1 MTFKAFSLLS
11 IALGVASW
19 ALLQLVPNMSAA
31 NRGVWLPVGVGVVV
45 LTTMLSR
52 WWVGKAKSGTPMS
65 FVAAVNGSTAVK
77 MFALLILITSYLMTE
92 NEGRVEFALGMF
104 AVFVLQVVLFVW
116 EVTTLVKKDKKNS

>member
-1 MTFKAFSLLS
+1 
-11 IALGVASW
+11 
-19 ALLQLVPNMSAA
+19 
-31 NRGVWLPVGVGVVV
+31 
-45 LTTMLSR
+45 
-52 WWVGKAKSGTPMS
+52 MS

>member
-1 MTFKAFSLLS
+1 MTFKAFSLTS
-11 IALGVASW
+11 AALGAASW
-19 ALLQLVPNMSAA
+19 AILQQVPSMSSVD
-31 NRGVWLPVGVGVVV
+31 GVVWLPCGVGVVV
-45 LTTMLSR
+45 LVTLLSR

-92 NEGRVEFALGMF
+92 SEGRVEFALGMF

>member
-11 IALGVASW
+11 IALGVVSW

-31 NRGVWLPVGVGVVV
+31 NRGAWLPVGVGVVV

-92 NEGRVEFALGMF
+92 SEGRVEFALGMF

>member
-1 MTFKAFSLLS
+1 M
-11 IALGVASW
+11 
-19 ALLQLVPNMSAA
+19 
-31 NRGVWLPVGVGVVV
+31 